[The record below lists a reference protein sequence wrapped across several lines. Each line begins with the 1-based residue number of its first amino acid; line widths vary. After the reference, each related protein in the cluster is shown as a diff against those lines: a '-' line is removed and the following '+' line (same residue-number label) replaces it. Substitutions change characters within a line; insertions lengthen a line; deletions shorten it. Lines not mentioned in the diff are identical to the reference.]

1 MRPGVNAALQVNDLG
16 EAALHEEIGYLQA
29 AHAVVAQT
37 SDGLVWIQFRQS
49 RWHFTHGNGQQ
60 LETVFADAG
69 GLHFPGLAHVEQH
82 RRHGRAGGDSHAAQP
97 TGKLAWRNL
106 RDHA

>member
-16 EAALHEEIGYLQA
+16 EAALHEEIGYLLA
-29 AHAVVAQT
+29 AHAVVTQT

-69 GLHFPGLAHVEQH
+69 GLHFPRLSYVEQH
-82 RRHGRAGGDSHAAQP
+82 RCQRRAGGGRHTVAP
-97 TGKLAWRNL
+97 T
-106 RDHA
+106 